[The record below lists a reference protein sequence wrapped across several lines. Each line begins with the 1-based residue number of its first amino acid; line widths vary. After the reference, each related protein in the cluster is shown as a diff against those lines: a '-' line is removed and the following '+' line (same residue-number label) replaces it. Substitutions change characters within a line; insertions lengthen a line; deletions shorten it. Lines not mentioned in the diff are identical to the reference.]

1 MQIEVKKYFK
11 LNENENK
18 IFQNFL
24 KSLNAVVSSHS
35 LALKSHFT
43 KQKRLHALTSIL
55 SNWETKNRVNPK

>member
-1 MQIEVKKYFK
+1 MKTEVKKYFK
-11 LNENENK
+11 LNENENE

-24 KSLNAVVSSHS
+24 KSLNAVVSGHI

-55 SNWETKNRVNPK
+55 SNWEIKNRLNPK